1 MALSKKKKK
10 FGPFLRLISWS
21 SLGLGQALPK
31 DVESAQASNFS
42 SDARLRRHLLGRNH
56 DKLKKLNGGNIQKT
70 NLPAAKPRDCRKD
83 RRACESSSEDEPGR
97 SALGRRGLAKS
108 QAKMSSE
115 DETTD
120 NLEDHTCPDD
130 ASNRSQQP
138 NVGEGRAKAPD
149 VGTKHY
155 LDQVL
160 AEKARR
166 MRKRSKRKMRKEKM
180 RKNGEAGETVR
191 ATR

>member
-1 MALSKKKKK
+1 M
-10 FGPFLRLISWS
+10 
-21 SLGLGQALPK
+21 
-31 DVESAQASNFS
+31 
-42 SDARLRRHLLGRNH
+42 
-56 DKLKKLNGGNIQKT
+56 QKT
-70 NLPAAKPRDCRKD
+70 NLSAPKPRDVRKD

-97 SALGRRGLAKS
+97 SALGRPGLAKS

-130 ASNRSQQP
+130 ASKCSQQHI
-138 NVGEGRAKAPD
+138 VGERRAKAPD

-160 AEKARR
+160 AEKARK
-166 MRKRSKRKMRKEKM
+166 MRKRRKRKMRKEKM
-180 RKNGEAGETVR
+180 RRTGEGGETVQ
-191 ATR
+191 ATQ